1 MYILYLATANLS
13 SVLLLFFKYF
23 YLDFSQIRDIEIETE
38 IDIEIEIDTY
48 IDIE

>member
-38 IDIEIEIDTY
+38 IDIEIDTD